1 MQIHKYTLTEIDNM
15 LPYER
20 EIYIQMLNQLIEK
33 QKSQKQQ
40 G

>member
-1 MQIHKYTLTEIDNM
+1 VQIHKYSLSEIDNM

-20 EIYIQMLNQLIEK
+20 EIYIQMLNNLIEK
-33 QKSQKQQ
+33 QKSQKQ